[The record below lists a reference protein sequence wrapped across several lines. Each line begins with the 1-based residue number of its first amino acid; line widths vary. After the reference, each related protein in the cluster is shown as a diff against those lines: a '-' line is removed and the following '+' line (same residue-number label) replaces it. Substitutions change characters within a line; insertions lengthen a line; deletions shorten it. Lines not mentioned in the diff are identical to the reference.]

1 MKPFLPQT
9 KVKVLSLG
17 LEGTVIEQLKT
28 GDYKV
33 VCGSMTVIRPEKD
46 LQPLPK
52 DQWKKYSHLAKKNNY
67 QADSLEEKPVQ
78 TIDLHG
84 MRVLEALA
92 HIETFLD
99 KALMADCGRVE
110 IIHGVGTGALMQA
123 VHEFLKK
130 QSYVTRFHLDE
141 NNTGTTWVYF

>member
-1 MKPFLPQT
+1 
-9 KVKVLSLG
+9 
-17 LEGTVIEQLKT
+17 
-28 GDYKV
+28 
-33 VCGSMTVIRPEKD
+33 
-46 LQPLPK
+46 
-52 DQWKKYSHLAKKNNY
+52 
-67 QADSLEEKPVQ
+67 ADSLEEKPVQ

-84 MRVLEALA
+84 MRVAEALT

-141 NNTGTTWVYF
+141 KNTGTTWVYF

>member
-1 MKPFLPQT
+1 MKPISPNT
-9 KVKVLSLG
+9 KVQILSLK
-17 LEGTVIEQLKT
+17 LEGTVVEQLKT
-28 GDYKV
+28 GEYKV
-33 VCGSMTVIRPEKD
+33 ACGSMTLVRPAKD
-46 LQPLPK
+46 LEPLK
-52 DQWKKYSHLAKKNNY
+52 ADAWKKYSHLANKKKY
-67 QADSLEEKPVQ
+67 QADTLDEKPVQ

-123 VHEFLKK
+123 VHEYLKK
-130 QSYVTRFHLDE
+130 QSYVKRFHLDE

>member
-9 KVKVLSLG
+9 KVKVVSLG
-17 LEGTVIEQLKT
+17 LEATVVEQLKT
-28 GDYKV
+28 GEYKV
-33 VCGSMTVIRPEKD
+33 VCGSMTLIRPAKD
-46 LQPLPK
+46 LEPLPK
-52 DQWKKYSHLAKKNNY
+52 DNWKRYSNVAKKKNY
-67 QADSLEEKPVQ
+67 QADSLDEKPVQ

-84 MRVLEALA
+84 MRVVEALA

-123 VHEFLKK
+123 VHQFLKQ

>member
-9 KVKVLSLG
+9 KVKVVSLG
-17 LEGTVIEQLKT
+17 LEGTIIEQLKT
-28 GDYKV
+28 GEYKV
-33 VCGSMTVIRPEKD
+33 VCGSMTLTRPAKD
-46 LQPLPK
+46 LELLPK
-52 DQWKKYSHLAKKNNY
+52 DQWKRYSNAAPKKKY
-67 QADSLEEKPVQ
+67 QADSLDEKPQQ

-84 MRVLEALA
+84 MRVVEALA

-99 KALMADCGRVE
+99 KALMADCGKVE

>member
-9 KVKVLSLG
+9 KVKVISLG

-28 GDYKV
+28 GEYKI
-33 VCGSMTVIRPEKD
+33 VCGSMTLTRAAKD
-46 LQPLPK
+46 LELLPK
-52 DQWKKYSHLAKKNNY
+52 DKWKKYSKSASKKNY
-67 QADSLEEKPVQ
+67 QADTLEEKPVQ

-99 KALMADCGRVE
+99 KAMMADCGRVE

>member
-1 MKPFLPQT
+1 MKPLAPHM
-9 KVKVLSLG
+9 KVKVLSLK
-17 LEGTVIEQLKT
+17 LEGTIVEQLKT
-28 GDYKV
+28 GEYRVACGAMV
-33 VCGSMTVIRPEKD
+33 VVRPAKD
-46 LQPLPK
+46 LEPLSP
-52 DQWKKYSHLAKKNNY
+52 DAWKKYAHLAKKKNVR
-67 QADSLEEKPVQ
+67 ADSLEEKPVQ

-84 MRVLEALA
+84 MRVHEALA

-130 QSYVTRFHLDE
+130 QSYVKRFQLDE
-141 NNTGTTWVYF
+141 RNSGTTWVYF